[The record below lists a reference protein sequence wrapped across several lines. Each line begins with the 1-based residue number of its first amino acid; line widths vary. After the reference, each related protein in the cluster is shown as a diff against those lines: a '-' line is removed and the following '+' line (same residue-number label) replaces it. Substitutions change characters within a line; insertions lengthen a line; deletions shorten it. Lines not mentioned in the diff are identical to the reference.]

1 MLEKLLKHDLKALGR
16 ILLPVNLIT
25 LAVGLAAMLAGFMGY
40 ASYQADAPTA
50 ASEMVFDLAG
60 AFAAMTLIMCLTLV
74 FCSAVITFAVVAWRF
89 YRNLFTDEGYLTL
102 TLPATAGQLA
112 ASKIVAGLIW
122 AAVNIAVVMLCLLW
136 ANAGAEGF
144 IDFDASDSLPAWMIG
159 LSSSTALAPEGAPGI
174 FSVFSWI
181 GTTLLQALF
190 LILMAYAALALGST
204 AAQRHKLAA
213 GIGIFLA
220 LGMGYGMLTGTISL
234 MTGFANMMVDA
245 ALALDVDVAAALIG
259 IEGTILQIAAIA
271 GFWAI
276 CVWVL
281 KRKVNLA

>member
-1 MLEKLLKHDLKALGR
+1 MLEKLLKHDLRALAR
-16 ILLPVNLIT
+16 VLLPVNAIT
-25 LAVGLAAMLAGFMGY
+25 LVVGLVAMLAGFMGY
-40 ASYQADAPTA
+40 ASYQVDAPTP
-50 ASEMVFDLAG
+50 ASEMAFDLAA
-60 AFAAMTLIMCLTLV
+60 AFAAMTLIMCMTLV
-74 FCSAVITFAVVAWRF
+74 FCSAVITFAMVVWRF

-112 ASKIVAGLIW
+112 ASKILAGLIW

-136 ANAGAEGF
+136 MNAGAVGF
-144 IDFDASDSLPAWMIG
+144 IDFDASDSLPAWLIDF
-159 LSSSTALAPEGAPGI
+159 SFPTALVPEGAPGI
-174 FSVFSWI
+174 FGVLYWI
-181 GTTLLQALF
+181 GTTLMQALF

-213 GIGIFLA
+213 GIGIFIA
-220 LGMGYGMLTGTISL
+220 LSVGYGMLTGTIGL

-245 ALALDVDVAAALIG
+245 ALALDVDVTAALIS
-259 IEGTILQIAAIA
+259 IEGLVMQIAAIA